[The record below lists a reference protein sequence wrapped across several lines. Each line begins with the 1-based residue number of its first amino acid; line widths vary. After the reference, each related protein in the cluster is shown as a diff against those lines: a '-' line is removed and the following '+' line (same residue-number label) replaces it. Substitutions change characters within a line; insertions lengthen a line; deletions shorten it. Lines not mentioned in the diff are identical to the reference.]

1 MKSRSE
7 DKCSL
12 LFNHYKTQVNIIPH
26 IITGAEANEVEQLR
40 QRVAQLEAELAQK
53 NEELAQI
60 TKSKKSE
67 QVGYSTYYNY
77 DYYYGS
83 AV

>member
-1 MKSRSE
+1 M
-7 DKCSL
+7 
-12 LFNHYKTQVNIIPH
+12 
-26 IITGAEANEVEQLR
+26 EQLR

-67 QVGYSTYYNY
+67 QVCDEDDTYMFYYS
-77 DYYYGS
+77 S